1 MMKEEARA
9 VENKKREGARA
20 DQVVHAA
27 EIKADKI
34 MANAKDEAVRIK
46 ARANEEA
53 EKTIADSKTQSERER
68 GGIEE
73 SKKVEIGQLG
83 DKVEQMKNAGE
94 FPVVAKKGVM
104 GRVKDKVTGH

>member
-1 MMKEEARA
+1 LKAA
-9 VENKKREGARA
+9 AGGVKDLTDILQWCYG
-20 DQVVHAA
+20 VVLWGGDGGLTCCAA
-27 EIKADKI
+27 
-34 MANAKDEAVRIK
+34 
-46 ARANEEA
+46 
-53 EKTIADSKTQSERER
+53 SKER